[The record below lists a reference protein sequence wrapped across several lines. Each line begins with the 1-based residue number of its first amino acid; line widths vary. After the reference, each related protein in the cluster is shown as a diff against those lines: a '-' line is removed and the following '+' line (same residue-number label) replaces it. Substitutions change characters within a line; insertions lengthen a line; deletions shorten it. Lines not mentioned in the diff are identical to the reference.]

1 MIFDAIIYVLIFAA
15 ATLGT
20 LALIQTVSR
29 LMRTQRR
36 LGETLTVADTSEP
49 SIVRPD
55 AVGGSFMKWVQ
66 RSSSLSDSEGRRKL
80 RTRLSLVGIEHP
92 AAPVWYVMGR
102 FALAIGLPL
111 LFLFSQRFVAQ
122 PASLLQLVVIS
133 LGLCGAGLVLPHMI
147 LDNRIRA
154 RRQAMEQEFPDVLD
168 LTVVCIEAG
177 LGLEAALIRVGQ
189 EIGRSHPRMADAY
202 ARVSQQ
208 LRAGQSR
215 AEALRSMAKRV
226 EVDGVTSFVTLVI
239 QSDALGASI
248 AQTLRSYAAEMRANR
263 FHVAEE
269 KAMRIPVLMT
279 IPLVACILPVVV
291 FALLLPPIID
301 VIREL
306 APALAGQVRG

>member
-1 MIFDAIIYVLIFAA
+1 MILDATIYVLSFAA
-15 ATLGT
+15 AALGT
-20 LALIQTVSR
+20 LAMIQTVSR
-29 LMRTQRR
+29 VARTQRR
-36 LGETLTVADTSEP
+36 LGETLTAADAGEP
-49 SIVRPD
+49 SIVRAD
-55 AVGGSFMKWVQ
+55 SVGGSFMKWVQ
-66 RSSSLSDSEGRRKL
+66 RSSSLSDNEGRRKL
-80 RTRLSLVGIEHP
+80 RNRLSLVGVEHP

-133 LGLCGAGLVLPHMI
+133 LALCGVGLILPHMI
-147 LDNRIRA
+147 LDNRIKA

-177 LGLEAALIRVGQ
+177 LGLEAALVRVGQ
-189 EIGRSHPRMADAY
+189 EIGGSHPRMADAY

-226 EVDGVTSFVTLVI
+226 EVNGVSSFVTLVI

-263 FHVAEE
+263 FHAAEE

-306 APALAGQVRG
+306 APALAGQGRG